1 MKILFDNKIFIN
13 QTNGGPSIYFINLIN
28 ELKKLNGETKIS
40 SLLHASNM
48 LNESKIQ
55 DKGSKLPFN
64 SQLLKYNF
72 TKKCLHRLNN
82 YFCNYKLNNFQPD
95 IYHTTYYE
103 NYKYPTDKKIQ
114 KIVTVFDLI
123 NEKFNNT
130 FYRNKT
136 YLNKKE
142 ILNFADKIICI
153 SESTKNDL
161 LKYYNIEEKKIS
173 VVYLG
178 YPEKI
183 NYLKKI
189 FNLPYILF
197 VGTRWKYKNFNKL
210 LKAISISKFIKNN
223 FQLVAFGGGKFNN
236 YEKSLIKKYDLKNII
251 QIDGNNEKLYS
262 CYKYASMFVYPTQ
275 YEGFGL
281 PILESFLYE
290 CPVACSHNSSLP
302 EVAGEAAVYF
312 DSNDEKD
319 ISKKIETVLLSKS
332 LKKNL
337 NEKAIIQLKKFSWS
351 KCAQQTLNIYK
362 S

>member
-1 MKILFDNKIFIN
+1 
-13 QTNGGPSIYFINLIN
+13 YFINLIN

-142 ILNFADKIICI
+142 ILNIADKIICI

-197 VGTRWKYKNFNKL
+197 VGTRWKYKN
-210 LKAISISKFIKNN
+210 
-223 FQLVAFGGGKFNN
+223 
-236 YEKSLIKKYDLKNII
+236 
-251 QIDGNNEKLYS
+251 
-262 CYKYASMFVYPTQ
+262 
-275 YEGFGL
+275 
-281 PILESFLYE
+281 
-290 CPVACSHNSSLP
+290 
-302 EVAGEAAVYF
+302 
-312 DSNDEKD
+312 
-319 ISKKIETVLLSKS
+319 
-332 LKKNL
+332 
-337 NEKAIIQLKKFSWS
+337 
-351 KCAQQTLNIYK
+351 
-362 S
+362 